1 MMKFPVYVIC
11 MLLGAIPSTL
21 LAQSTEG
28 GLALEEAIRIAIAT
42 DPWLAGS
49 RHTETALT
57 AESVA
62 AGTLP
67 DPALSL
73 TASNLPVDTFDF
85 GQEPMTQLS
94 LGVSQMFPRGDTL
107 ELSTIQK
114 QQLASQ
120 HPLLREDRQARVAA
134 TVSQLWLEAF
144 RAQESIRLIKADY
157 NLFEQLVDVAE
168 ASYSTA
174 LGRTRQQDLVR
185 AQLELTRL
193 EDRLTQLNRQ
203 LDSAR
208 QRLSEWIGDAANDE
222 LRPVLPELQPVAPE
236 LMTAD
241 QMPSSQRWYE
251 RLRRHPAVL
260 ALDRRIAATGTDV
273 DLARQKYK
281 PEWGVTAKYGYR
293 DQDPA
298 GRDRADFFT
307 FGLTFD
313 LPLFTANR
321 QDQQLS
327 AAVAR
332 KEAIKTDKSLLLR
345 ELMAQ
350 LETRRAELRRL
361 NERDALYRKTL
372 LPQIR
377 EQAEASLAAY
387 NNDDGDF
394 PEAVRARIDELNAK
408 IDALTIAVE
417 REKTI
422 AQINYLLAL
431 ASQPEPQ
438 TNESN

>member
-1 MMKFPVYVIC
+1 MKKFPVPIIFI
-11 MLLGAIPSTL
+11 LLSAVLSVLP
-21 LAQSTEG
+21 AQAQDQ

-49 RHTETALT
+49 RHTETALA
-57 AESVA
+57 AEAVA

-67 DPALSL
+67 DPVVSL

-94 LGVSQMFPRGDTL
+94 LGVSQMFPRGETL
-107 ELSTIQK
+107 ELSTTRK
-114 QQLASQ
+114 QQLASR
-120 HPLLREDRQARVAA
+120 HPLLREDRKARVTA

-157 NLFEQLVDVAE
+157 NLFEQLVDVSE
-168 ASYSTA
+168 ANYSTA
-174 LGRTRQQDLVR
+174 LGRARQQDMVR

-193 EDRLTQLNRQ
+193 EDRLTVLDKQ

-208 QRLSEWIGDAANDE
+208 QRLSEWIGEAANGE
-222 LRPVLPELQPVAPE
+222 LLPVLPDLQPVAAE
-236 LMTAD
+236 LMSTD
-241 QMPSSQRWYE
+241 KNLMPQRWYE

-307 FGLTFD
+307 FGLMFD

-321 QDQQLS
+321 QDQQLN

-361 NERDALYRKTL
+361 NERDVLYRKTL
-372 LPQIR
+372 LPQMS
-377 EQAEASLAAY
+377 EQAEASLTAY

-431 ASQPEPQ
+431 ASQPGPQ